1 MEIEIGTTADYWC
14 NIFDDELPSKLDWI
28 ASMGVPVVG
37 VALPFA
43 PAELDRSLARLP
55 LAVQEARSREL
66 VAGSIFP
73 DPWRWVDSAVEDP
86 GLVDRLKRLI
96 GAAGQVEIPRI
107 LLGPTYLDLGEWSEA
122 DVKAFA
128 EKVYAVYQ
136 EVSEAA
142 EKANVQLC
150 THTSFRPGSLWSTPE
165 SLNELFEKVP
175 SKANGLLLCFG
186 CEPDLG
192 RIAQDVRLWKD
203 RIYAVHARNIHR
215 TPEKN
220 IMTRLDDGD
229 IDVPA
234 VLKALDAAGYRG
246 PITPEHYPVFPGK
259 GGRETA
265 TAWMVGYL
273 RAQID
278 SLDRSSL

>member
-28 ASMGVPVVG
+28 KSVGVPVVG

-43 PAELDRSLARLP
+43 PAELERSLARLP
-55 LAVQEARSREL
+55 SVVDEVRSREL

-73 DPWRWVDSAVEDP
+73 DPWRWADSAVEDP
-86 GLVDRLKRLI
+86 DHVGGLRRLI
-96 GAAGQVEIPRI
+96 EAAGQAGIARV
-107 LLGPTYLDLGEWSEA
+107 LLGPTYLDLSDWPEA
-122 DVKAFA
+122 DKKAFA
-128 EKVYAVYQ
+128 EKAYAVYQ

-142 EKANVQLC
+142 ESVNVQLC

-175 SKANGLLLCFG
+175 SKANGVLFCFG

-192 RIAQDVRLWKD
+192 RIGQDVQLWKD
-203 RIYAVHARNIHR
+203 RIYAVHARNIR
-215 TPEKN
+215 RMPEKS

-259 GGRETA
+259 GGPETA

-278 SLDRSSL
+278 SLKRSHS